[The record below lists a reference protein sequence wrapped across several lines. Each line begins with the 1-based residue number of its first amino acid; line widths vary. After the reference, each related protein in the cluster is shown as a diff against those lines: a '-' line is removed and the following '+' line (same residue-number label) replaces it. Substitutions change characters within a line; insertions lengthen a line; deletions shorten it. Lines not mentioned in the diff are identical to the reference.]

1 MWRQQKFDVIVVG
14 GGPAGTTAA
23 RYAAQEGL
31 SVLLLEKDRDIGV
44 PVRCGE
50 AISDEGIRIFLEPQE
65 RWIKSTITRLR
76 LVAPNGHTIDMDLKQ
91 KGYIVDRRIFDYDL
105 AQYAVREGAQIVTK
119 AYVSGLLVEED
130 RVVGVKGTVLGEP
143 FEVNCKIVIGADGV
157 ESRVGRWAG
166 LNTLVKMK
174 DMESAYQKTITGA
187 EFDENRFD
195 FYISKKWCP
204 GGYLWIFPKGP
215 NIANIGLG
223 VSGDFS
229 REKSA
234 KRHLDEFLDQFY
246 PNCSVISQT
255 IGGVPCAKTLKKIV
269 AHGLML
275 AGDAAH
281 MVNPMTGGGI
291 IPGMRGGMLAGQTAA
306 EAVKKNDVS
315 EKFLS
320 RYHKAW
326 HKVGGKNHEMFYRI
340 KSLIYKLTD
349 DELNDIADTVL
360 DIPEEK
366 RTIAKVFSKAVIKK
380 PSLIVDVVRVF
391 AGI

>member
-1 MWRQQKFDVIVVG
+1 
-14 GGPAGTTAA
+14 
-23 RYAAQEGL
+23 
-31 SVLLLEKDRDIGV
+31 
-44 PVRCGE
+44 
-50 AISDEGIRIFLEPQE
+50 
-65 RWIKSTITRLR
+65 
-76 LVAPNGHTIDMDLKQ
+76 
-91 KGYIVDRRIFDYDL
+91 
-105 AQYAVREGAQIVTK
+105 
-119 AYVSGLLVEED
+119 
-130 RVVGVKGTVLGEP
+130 
-143 FEVNCKIVIGADGV
+143 
-157 ESRVGRWAG
+157 
-166 LNTLVKMK
+166 
-174 DMESAYQKTITGA
+174 
-187 EFDENRFD
+187 
-195 FYISKKWCP
+195 
-204 GGYLWIFPKGP
+204 
-215 NIANIGLG
+215 
-223 VSGDFS
+223 
-229 REKSA
+229 
-234 KRHLDEFLDQFY
+234 
-246 PNCSVISQT
+246 
-255 IGGVPCAKTLKKIV
+255 
-269 AHGLML
+269 ML